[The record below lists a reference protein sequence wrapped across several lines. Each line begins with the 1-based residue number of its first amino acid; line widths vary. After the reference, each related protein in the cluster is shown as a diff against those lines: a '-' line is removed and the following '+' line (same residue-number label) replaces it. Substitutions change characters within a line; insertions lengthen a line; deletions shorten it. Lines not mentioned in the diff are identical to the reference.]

1 MKTWIEV
8 SRQALRSNYQT
19 IKAAV
24 SPAQVLAVVKS
35 DAYGHGLEQVAE
47 ALKDLADGFAVD
59 RAEEGIAL
67 RALGITQPI
76 VILGY
81 TEPSLLTHAIQ
92 ARLELTIADIEQL
105 EQLRFTTQKEQSPVT
120 IHLEVETGLYRQ
132 GISENQLAQ
141 IAELL
146 RRMPWVV
153 VKGLYTHFANV
164 EEDEEGFYPKE
175 QLARFTRCES
185 VLAQTGIRPI
195 LRHTA
200 CSAAALG
207 MPASRFEAVRVG
219 IALYG
224 LWSSELTEKQAGS
237 FGMSSNA
244 LQPVLCWK
252 TVIAQTKLVA
262 AGETIGYARS
272 ARVTRETKI
281 AILPIGYYDGY
292 SRSLSSQGAVV
303 VHGVVCPIVGRI
315 CMNMCMADVTD
326 VPGALPVGTEVV
338 LIGEGMSAV
347 DVYRRAETIH
357 HELFARLSSTIPRRL
372 VD

>member
-8 SRQALRSNYQT
+8 SGQALRSNYQT

-47 ALKDLADGFAVD
+47 VLKDFTDGFAVD
-59 RAEEGIAL
+59 RAEEGMKL
-67 RALGITQPI
+67 RALGITQSI

-81 TEPSLLTHAIQ
+81 TEPSLLKQAIQ
-92 ARLELTIADIEQL
+92 ARLELTVADLEQL
-105 EQLRFTTQKEQSPVT
+105 EQLHFTTQEERSPVS

-132 GISENQLAQ
+132 GIPEDQLVR

-146 RRMPWVV
+146 RRMPWVT

-164 EEDEEGFYPKE
+164 EEDEDGTYPKE
-175 QLARFTRCES
+175 QLARFAQS
-185 VLAQTGIRPI
+185 QSALAEAGIHPT

-207 MPASRFEAVRVG
+207 LPASRFEAVRVG

-224 LWSSELTEKQAGS
+224 LWSSELTEKQAGALGIAS
-237 FGMSSNA
+237 GA
-244 LQPVLCWK
+244 LQPVLTWK
-252 TVIAQTKLVA
+252 TVITQTKLVA

-272 ARVTRETKI
+272 ARVTRETRI
-281 AILPIGYYDGY
+281 AVLPIGYYDGY
-292 SRSLSSQGAVV
+292 SRSLSSRGAVV
-303 VHGVVCPIVGRI
+303 IQDVLCPIIGRI
-315 CMNMCMADVTD
+315 CMNMCMVDVTD

-338 LIGEGMSAV
+338 LIGQGMPAV
-347 DVYRRAETIH
+347 EVCRRAETIH